1 MKKIILGLESRKLL
15 KKGVDL
21 CADVVKVSMGGHGK
35 NVAIYNGATT
45 EVINDGVSIAREVN
59 QKDESLQAGV
69 QLAKQCAE
77 KTDRDA
83 GDGTTTTIVLLQAL
97 LKEIITDFQT
107 ESPRIIRERLY
118 KEAEAVISRLKPQE
132 IKTKED
138 IYNIALTSSLS
149 EDVARVLSDIFDKL
163 GKTAKVTV
171 QEVNDERL
179 DYEIVEGMQFETKN
193 LTDNILQVQEEKVV
207 LENVP
212 VVYVD
217 KAETT
222 DDIQQKLS
230 LYSGVKDIV
239 VIANQFS
246 RPVLLAMMSPNLK
259 FYPLQNK
266 DFNNKED
273 IPVYVGD
280 KLVDRVIITKD
291 NVTIIGGKGDKTTH
305 IESLRK
311 KRGDAESEYDKEL
324 IDKRIASL
332 TSGVG
337 LVKIGK
343 ATDAESGE
351 AVLKVEDAINA
362 VKSAMEAGY
371 VKGGGVALM
380 EAGKGGVLEKVCEAP
395 HSQIVE
401 NGGSNEI
408 PDTVID
414 SYKSVKHSLLNA
426 LSTACSI
433 LTVEAMLVEEKEEEL

>member
-280 KLVDRVIITKD
+280 KLVDRVIITKE

-343 ATDAESGE
+343 ATDAERGE